1 MRKIHHCLW
10 ILNICLWIASS
21 AMAREEAPFELIKK
35 LLPENPVVIEAGAQ
49 FGEDT
54 IIMSRLWPQGKIYAF
69 EPSPESYQILVA
81 DTATQSNVFSFPLAL
96 SDRNGEL
103 FFYLAGGASSLKRPA
118 KTFNDL
124 YFHSDLDHPIVV
136 QAITLD
142 DWANAHSVPKID
154 FIWFDMEGNELSAF
168 KGALQ
173 HLPQVKLIYTE
184 VNFQKFWE
192 GGVLYPELKEWLA
205 GHGFREI
212 WQESVPDWHG
222 NVLFINENL

>member
-1 MRKIHHCLW
+1 MRKLYQCFLL
-10 ILNICLWIASS
+10 LNICLSIVSS
-21 AMAREEAPFELIKK
+21 ATAREEAPFDLIKR
-35 LLPENPVVIEAGAQ
+35 LLPENPVVIEAGAHL
-49 FGEDT
+49 GEDT
-54 IIMSRLWPQGKIYAF
+54 VIMSKLWPQGKIHAF
-69 EPSPESYQILVA
+69 EPSPDTYQVLQTETASYA
-81 DTATQSNVFSFPLAL
+81 NVLTYPLAL

-103 FFYLAGGASSLKRPA
+103 FFYLAGGASSLKRPS

-142 DWANAHSVPKID
+142 DWAKAHHVDKID

-168 KGALQ
+168 KGALE
-173 HLPQVKLIYTE
+173 HLSQVKLIYTE

-192 GGVLYPELKEWLA
+192 EGVLYPELKAWLA

-222 NVLFINENL
+222 NVLFLNENL